1 MFTCVCAW
9 SGWWWAFPTVDD
21 TSVTAAHCVFY
32 YIICDI
38 AGYPLIF
45 GSDRGKAFT
54 EAVIKELSEVLG
66 IVQIIG
72 TSYHP
77 QSQAAVE
84 RPHKE
89 YNLLCKTFMDEFED
103 WDLLVYIF
111 VWYVRTTTKIVN
123 SHYTPYEIITG
134 LKPRQPTDALY
145 AQPAA
150 VNKIDHASYV
160 AQLIRY

>member
-1 MFTCVCAW
+1 MLV
-9 SGWWWAFPTVDD
+9 
-21 TSVTAAHCVFY
+21 Y

-38 AGYPLIF
+38 AGYPLIL

-54 EAVIKELSEVLG
+54 ELVIKELAEVLG

-72 TSYHP
+72 SSYHP

-84 RPHKE
+84 RPHEE

-111 VWYVRTTTKIVN
+111 GIFALPRKYAN
-123 SHYTPYEIITG
+123 SHYTPYEIIMGVET
-134 LKPRQPTDALY
+134 KSTHRCSVC
-145 AQPAA
+145 AA
-150 VNKIDHASYV
+150 SSGE
-160 AQLIRY
+160 